1 MKENKYDDE
10 IFFQKYSEM
19 PRSIG
24 GLGAAGEWATL
35 KPLLP
40 DFHGKDV
47 LDIGCGFGWHAAY
60 ASDNGANSVV
70 ATDISNKMLSKAK
83 KMNMRDNID
92 YINLAFED
100 SVFEPNHFD
109 VVICSLMLHYLK
121 SFDDFLDKVYRWLR
135 PEGILAFTVEHP
147 IFTAEGSQCWSYDK
161 DGNILHFP
169 VDNYFYGGQRD
180 AIFLGE
186 HVVKYHRTLTTYLN
200 NTIKKGFCLL
210 NIVEPMPT
218 EEMLKSNPQ
227 MSVELR
233 RPMMLIVIAKKNG
246 EYS

>member
-19 PRSIG
+19 PRSIV
-24 GLGAAGEWATL
+24 GLGAAGEWETL

-40 DFHGKDV
+40 DFKGKSV
-47 LDIGCGFGWHAAY
+47 LDLGCGYGWHAAY
-60 ASDNGANSVV
+60 ASDNGANNVV

-83 KMNMRDNID
+83 KINMRDNID

-147 IFTAEGSQCWSYDK
+147 IYTAEGSQCWSYDK

-169 VDNYFYGGQRD
+169 DRKS
-180 AIFLGE
+180 
-186 HVVKYHRTLTTYLN
+186 VV
-200 NTIKKGFCLL
+200 
-210 NIVEPMPT
+210 
-218 EEMLKSNPQ
+218 
-227 MSVELR
+227 
-233 RPMMLIVIAKKNG
+233 
-246 EYS
+246 